1 MKQVRVESSMLT
13 AEFGSELEAERQIK
27 LRRRFLWYTGT
38 VATISSLGVLQE
50 AVFSDRSDPDF
61 SLAKLLLGLTS
72 VVLYVVTWSHVR
84 RRQVTRWPLLT
95 ITTWLIVASGTLTLL
110 AGPVT
115 VIQKDL
121 RYSNEGMPVAH
132 GFSEVVEL
140 AEHATPSD
148 HAPDVSA
155 AGSGT
160 ADAPNANDSQI
171 ALGET
176 SPSAADRVWQPRH
189 RPSSSYVGGWG
200 VFNILVTHVFACAFL
215 PWTAK
220 ESMRPILPLLVINA
234 ALTILMLTYQRWRGE
249 ATSGS
254 WIFAGVMILFSPLV
268 ASPGASLCW
277 WRHSRFREEA
287 TSKLVRG
294 RYAEM
299 RRELTD
305 ARRIHES
312 LFPKMLLDG
321 PITFAYVYEPMRQIG
336 GDYLYVQKLPG
347 DGTGLHMVIMDVT
360 GHGIPAALTVNR
372 LHGEL
377 QRIFAE
383 NPEVSPGDAIRLLNR
398 YVNLTMADHALFVTA
413 ICLRV
418 DPARQVIEYASGGHP
433 PAYLRAADGTVHELP
448 ATTYLLGAEIDSA
461 FDPAQTQI
469 PFRPGDRIAAFTDG
483 AIEARTASGKMIGL
497 AGMRSIVAR
506 IETRGEHHWAARL
519 LQAIDELRA
528 GPPTDDT
535 LVVEIGFSLVSA
547 GAVKASP
554 GVAGRA

>member
-1 MKQVRVESSMLT
+1 M
-13 AEFGSELEAERQIK
+13 
-27 LRRRFLWYTGT
+27 
-38 VATISSLGVLQE
+38 SSL
-50 AVFSDRSDPDF
+50 
-61 SLAKLLLGLTS
+61 LLRLTS
-72 VVLYVVTWSHVR
+72 VVLYVVAWTHVR
-84 RRQVTRWPLLT
+84 RRHTTRWPLLS

-110 AGPVT
+110 SGPVT
-115 VIQKDL
+115 IFQASLNARDRV
-121 RYSNEGMPVAH
+121 MPVAP
-132 GFSEVVEL
+132 GLSEVVQL
-140 AEHATPSD
+140 GRDAAATS
-148 HAPDVSA
+148 HAPDQ
-155 AGSGT
+155 
-160 ADAPNANDSQI
+160 ADPQTEPARDPPVASTTDDIEQTSQDSQNV
-171 ALGET
+171 GTPE
-176 SPSAADRVWQPRH
+176 PPKV
-189 RPSSSYVGGWG
+189 SSYVGGWG

-215 PWTAK
+215 PWTAR
-220 ESMRPILPLLVINA
+220 ESMRPIMPLLVINA
-234 ALTILMLTYQRWRGE
+234 AVTLTMLTYLRSIGGAPSGE
-249 ATSGS
+249 

-268 ASPGASLCW
+268 ASPGMSLCW

-336 GDYLYVQKLPG
+336 GDYLYVQKLAG
-347 DGTGLHMVIMDVT
+347 DATGLHMVIMDVT

-383 NPEVSPGDAIRLLNR
+383 QPGVMPGEVLRLLNR

-418 DPARQVIEYASGGHP
+418 DPTSQVVDYASGGHP
-433 PAYLRAADGTVHELP
+433 PAYLRTADGFVHELP
-448 ATTYLLGAEIDSA
+448 ATTYLLGAEMDSA
-461 FDPAQTQI
+461 FDPGQSQV
-469 PFRPGDRIAAFTDG
+469 PFKPGDRIAAFTDG

-497 AGMRSIVAR
+497 AGMRAIVAR
-506 IETRGEHHWAARL
+506 IETRGERHWAARL
-519 LQAIDELRA
+519 LQEIDQTRS

-535 LVVEIGFSLVSA
+535 LVVEIGFSL
-547 GAVKASP
+547 ASSP
-554 GVAGRA
+554 APAAIRPQSIPSRV

>member
-1 MKQVRVESSMLT
+1 MFT
-13 AEFGSELEAERQIK
+13 AEFGNELEAERQIK
-27 LRRRFLWYTGT
+27 LRRRFLWYSGT
-38 VATISSLGVLQE
+38 VAAISSLGVLKE
-50 AVFSDRSDPDF
+50 AIFSDRTDPDF

-72 VVLYVVTWSHVR
+72 VVLYVVCWAHVR
-84 RRQVTRWPLLT
+84 RRHVTRWPLLT

-121 RYSNEGMPVAH
+121 RNSPQGMPVAH
-132 GFSEVVEL
+132 GIAEVVEL
-140 AEHATPSD
+140 AEKAKPSD
-148 HAPDVSA
+148 HAPDSPVA
-155 AGSGT
+155 AESPGE
-160 ADAPNANDSQI
+160 SQ
-171 ALGET
+171 G
-176 SPSAADRVWQPRH
+176 SPSPAGERVWQPAPRK
-189 RPSSSYVGGWG
+189 SSSYIGGWG
-200 VFNILVTHVFACAFL
+200 VFNIMVTHIFACIFL
-215 PWTAK
+215 PWTAR
-220 ESMRPILPLLVINA
+220 ESMRPIMPLLIINA
-234 ALTILMLTYQRWRGE
+234 AFTLLMLTYQRWRGE
-249 ATSGS
+249 ATSGD
-254 WIFAGVMILFSPLV
+254 WMFAGTMILFSPLV
-268 ASPGASLCW
+268 ASPGAGLCW

-321 PITFAYVYEPMRQIG
+321 PITFAYAYEPMRQIG
-336 GDYLYVQKLPG
+336 GDYLYAQRLPG
-347 DGTGLHMVIMDVT
+347 EGAGLQMVIMDVT

-383 NPEVSPGDAIRLLNR
+383 NPDVSPGEALRLLNR

-418 DPARQVIEYASGGHP
+418 DPARQVIQYASGGHP
-433 PAYLRAADGTVHELP
+433 PAYLRAVDGSVHELP
-448 ATTYLLGAEIDSA
+448 ATTYLLGAEIDA
-461 FDPAQTQI
+461 EFDPGQAEVS
-469 PFRPGDRIAAFTDG
+469 FRPGDRIAAFTDG

-497 AGMRSIVAR
+497 AGMRGIVAR
-506 IETRGEHHWAARL
+506 IETRGERHWAARL

-535 LVVEIGFSLVSA
+535 LVVEIGFTLVSG